1 MSVTVNMERAR
12 DIWRNK
18 IRKIR
23 AEKFKQLDAQY
34 QIADENNDSEEKAA
48 VVAKKKTLRDA
59 PADLAIEAATTTQ
72 DLKKFWPFE

>member
-12 DIWRNK
+12 AIWRNK

-23 AEKFKQLDAQY
+23 AEKFKQLDVQY
-34 QIADENNDSEEKAA
+34 QIADENNDPEEKAA

-59 PADLAIEAATTTQ
+59 PADPAIEAATTTQ